1 MNDAAGEKIDYHVR
15 AAEPNG
21 KKLPKRKKEDD
32 QPSYLDPSRWWFAS
46 AAFPMMAG
54 TLGPAATAFS
64 ICAFARPWREKYT
77 PGSEVDSATYI
88 KDPHWLLIINGIQLI
103 LALIANIALLLNM
116 TKRLRFSIAQPVTI
130 VGWYAS
136 SICLIALTATASGP
150 LVVQPEDEYIWSQA
164 FFYGIHA
171 AILYFFVASLML
183 ITFLGALGGHYPKD
197 FVLTASQRTLMTQNI
212 MLLFYL
218 LIGALVFSK
227 IEGWDYLDAVYWST
241 VTLFTVGFGDLSPQ
255 SNLGR
260 ALLIPFALIGII
272 SLGLVI
278 GSIRSLALDRGR
290 RRLSARLLE
299 KKRRRMLQD
308 LAAKGEDRILE
319 PVSNGPAAT
328 SPTRDDGKLTEYE
341 RREMEFKLMREIQK
355 TAARKRR
362 WYALAISTTTW
373 LILWLASAKIFQRY
387 EARYQTWSYFD
398 AVYFTFIS
406 LTTIGYGDITP
417 TSNAGRA
424 FWVFW
429 ALLALPTM
437 TVVISNAGE
446 TVVKTIRDLSDML
459 ATLTIL
465 PGDQPFK
472 QDLKRFLAK
481 LSCGILFDEDIETT
495 PPGFHGDAQRLS
507 SSSESDSELES
518 GPNPQQPSDEA
529 PPSAP
534 VTPPIQSN
542 RSNPKSKPFPKFFL
556 FSPHKSSKS
565 AKQEKEQ
572 PSSPSNSP
580 PPSPPPPPPPPPVP
594 PPLPSKK
601 EDYFI
606 TLLDEIAKVT
616 SHLKHHPP
624 KKYSFHE
631 WAWYLRLIGEDEV
644 DSDRHWRAQLRHDGG
659 GTHEKKG
666 RCKSMLAKV
675 KSTGKGPDE
684 KGKEKDTVIDKDGR
698 AGKYDHEHKEDQDAI
713 KRDQNHPWAWGS
725 WVGPKSPLMGDKEE
739 AEWILERL
747 IERLGEELREMREG
761 KTKRG
766 GEGSSDAWE
775 GGS

>member
-1 MNDAAGEKIDYHVR
+1 
-15 AAEPNG
+15 
-21 KKLPKRKKEDD
+21 
-32 QPSYLDPSRWWFAS
+32 
-46 AAFPMMAG
+46 MMAG

-64 ICAFARPWREKYT
+64 ICAFCRPWRQKYS
-77 PGSEVDSATYI
+77 PGSDVDSATYI
-88 KDPHWLLIINGIQLI
+88 KDPHWLLIVNGIQLI

-116 TKRLRFSIAQPVTI
+116 TRRLRFSIAQPVTI
-130 VGWYAS
+130 IGWYAS
-136 SICLIALTATASGP
+136 SICLIALAATASGP
-150 LVVQPEDEYIWSQA
+150 LVIQPEDEYIWSQA

-171 AILYFFVASLML
+171 AILYFLVATLML
-183 ITFLGALGGHYPKD
+183 VTFLGALGGHYPKD
-197 FVLTASQRTLMTQNI
+197 FVLTASQRTLMTQTI

-218 LIGALVFSK
+218 LMGALLFGK
-227 IEGWDYLDAVYWST
+227 IEGWDYLDAVYWAT

-255 SNLGR
+255 STLGR

-308 LAAKGEDRILE
+308 LVAKGEDKILE
-319 PVSNGPAAT
+319 PISNGHAAT
-328 SPTRDDGKLTEYE
+328 SPSEPDRKLTEYE
-341 RREMEFKLMREIQK
+341 RREMEFKLMREIQR
-355 TAARKRR
+355 TAAQKRR

-373 LILWLASAKIFQRY
+373 LILWLASAKIFQKF
-387 EARYQTWSYFD
+387 EARYQTWTYFD
-398 AVYFTFIS
+398 SVYFTFIS

-417 TSNAGRA
+417 SSNAGRA

-465 PGDQPFK
+465 PGDRPFK

-481 LSCGILFDEDIETT
+481 LSCGILFEEDIETSPT
-495 PPGFHGDAQRLS
+495 GFHGDAQRLS
-507 SSSESDSELES
+507 SSSESDSELDS
-518 GPNPQQPSDEA
+518 GSKTQQPSSEA
-529 PPSAP
+529 SPSNEVSPSGPA
-534 VTPPIQSN
+534 TPRVQAN
-542 RSNPKSKPFPKFFL
+542 RSLKPLKADRAGPESNSL
-556 FSPHKSSKS
+556 TIFSSFSSHKSSKS
-565 AKQEKEQ
+565 AKQEQKQ
-572 PSSPSNSP
+572 
-580 PPSPPPPPPPPPVP
+580 PPSPSDLRPPPPVP

-644 DSDRHWRAQLRHDGG
+644 DSDRHWRAQSNIDGG
-659 GTHEKKG
+659 GSHGKIRGYKL
-666 RCKSMLAKV
+666 MLAKV
-675 KSTGKGPDE
+675 KPKEKELNE
-684 KGKEKDTVIDKDGR
+684 KGKEKDEAIDKDGR
-698 AGKYDHEHKEDQDAI
+698 VGKYDHEHKENQDAI

-725 WVGPKSPLMGDKEE
+725 WVGSKSPLMGDKEE

-761 KTKRG
+761 KTERG
-766 GEGSSDAWE
+766 GERRDAWE